1 MKPPARALIASL
13 PFLLMLPATSASAQN
28 VAAAD
33 ALFKQGKE
41 EMAKKNYKVACP
53 SFRESYRLDPV
64 PGALHALALCHLE
77 AGEIA
82 SAVVRFDEYLRAVE
96 RLAPAQQTNH
106 AERANAAREQRAA
119 LAAEVP
125 ELTLVLPPSAPPGT
139 RVVQDSVELSAVSL
153 GIALPIDPGEH
164 VVTTQAPN
172 GPEKEHRFTI
182 QKGEKKRLDLTI
194 AEPKPAQEEPPRAT
208 PEPIPPQN
216 PPTEQGKAAS
226 GPGLGAQAGADSIA
240 GPLASGDAGPNSY
253 RLGAFV
259 AGGIGAAAL
268 LTGIVTGALAA
279 GSTSAIESG
288 CRDIEPGRAR
298 CTPEGL
304 SAAESAQSLGLVS
317 TIGFVIGGAGL
328 ATGALLF
335 VMDPSKGP
343 SEGHGRRKGA
353 WARVGLTSAGPSTWM
368 AGVKG
373 AW

>member
-1 MKPPARALIASL
+1 MKLPARALIASL

-96 RLAPAQQTNH
+96 RLAPAQQANH

-119 LAAEVP
+119 LAADVP

-182 QKGEKKRLDLTI
+182 QKGEKKSLELTI
-194 AEPKPAQEEPPRAT
+194 AEPAPAEAAPSGASPG
-208 PEPIPPQN
+208 PN
-216 PPTEQGKAAS
+216 PPPNLPPEQGKATS
-226 GPGLGAQAGADSIA
+226 GSGLGAQAGADPIA
-240 GPLASGDAGPNSY
+240 GPAASGDAGPNSY

-288 CRDIEPGRAR
+288 CRDSEPGRAR

-353 WARVGLTSAGPSTWM
+353 WARVGLTSAGPSMWT